1 MNTIPTLRRQIA
13 DVEVSGLSATLF
25 AGNVLVDAT
34 TPALAAIQSPASSAG
49 TVERIE
55 SIANPAFATLQ
66 DISSLSG
73 FDARAASAR

>member
-1 MNTIPTLRRQIA
+1 MDTLLSLRRHIA
-13 DVEVSGLSATLF
+13 RVGVHGLFATLF
-25 AGNVLVDAT
+25 AATVLAGAT
-34 TPALAAIQSPASSAG
+34 TPALAATHSPASSAG

-66 DISSLSG
+66 DISSLSA